1 MQVENIKIHKVIMH
15 EIHKKITRGIDI
27 APTLSDSEV
36 IINDKINEL
45 LCTRLVEALGRN
57 SNSCDMDIKH
67 YKSNSFWSIASNSLK
82 NDSLFIDTSKKI
94 AEMLS
99 TAQISTGIPG
109 GQLIFIK
116 GTLGNENHRFVCV
129 VKAEYSDGLIKDNH
143 TKSLTILDDIFLSSS
158 TRLFKVGIFVCKSGD
173 ETKVENWNASIF
185 DNNMKNDGTNAAIYF
200 YKTFLGCDYINT
212 SAIENKKFFD
222 VTKAYIEKTPAF
234 SFEQKH
240 DLMDCLYTFMFGE
253 KSKTFNAADFG
264 AKYLDEE
271 FRSDY
276 ELNIKKSEI
285 SMTAIV
291 RDTSLIEKRKKR
303 RLQFKGGIEFSYNDN
318 DPNVVIENVK
328 KGEGELSTDYWTKIT
343 IKGSVLG
350 EK

>member
-1 MQVENIKIHKVIMH
+1 MQIENININNVITH
-15 EIHKKITRGIDI
+15 EIHKKTAKGVDI
-27 APTLSDSEV
+27 HPTFSDEE
-36 IINDKINEL
+36 INLTDKIKEL
-45 LCTRLVEALGRN
+45 IRTRLVEALGRN
-57 SNSCDMDIKH
+57 TNSCDMIIKNQEA
-67 YKSNSFWSIASNSLK
+67 NSFWAIAAKAVIDDSYFIAS
-82 NDSLFIDTSKKI
+82 SKI
-94 AEMLS
+94 SAQMLS
-99 TAQISTGIPG
+99 QAQISTGIPG
-109 GQLIFIK
+109 GQLLFIK
-116 GTLGNENHRFVCV
+116 GTLGAENSKFICV
-129 VKAEYSDGLIKDNH
+129 LKAEYSEGLVKDIE
-143 TKSLTILDDIFLSSS
+143 TKKLTMLEDIFLSSS
-158 TRLFKVGIFVCKSGD
+158 TKLFKVGIFVCKSND
-173 ETKVENWNASIF
+173 ATLVENWQTAIF
-185 DNNMKNDGTNAAIYF
+185 DNNMKSDGSNAAIYF
-200 YKTFLGCDYINT
+200 YKTFLGCDYVNT

-271 FRSDY
+271 LRSDY
-276 ELNIKKSEI
+276 ELNIKKSELP
-285 SMTAIV
+285 MTAIV

-303 RLQFKGGIEFSYNDN
+303 RLQFKGGIEFSYNDK

-328 KGEGELSTDYWTKIT
+328 KGDGELSTDTWTKIT